1 MCLVCEKYNYRNARR
16 DIVCYKV
23 MDKIVWNCD
32 NVKYRTPYQF
42 MRVEDD
48 IIEGKRL
55 FEAEGKCKI
64 MRNED
69 LPDMLFIENGYIHTF
84 KNLKDAMMYAKFST
98 GRCIFECIIPKG
110 VGYLSGKNGL
120 INSEDSYASKSIR
133 FIREIVQ

>member
-1 MCLVCEKYNYRNARR
+1 MCLVCKKYNYRNARR

-23 MDKIVWNCD
+23 MDKIVGDYD
-32 NVKYRTPYQF
+32 NVHYTTPYQF

-55 FEAEGKCKI
+55 FEVEGKCKI

-69 LPDMLFIENGYIHTF
+69 LPDKLLIGNGYIHTF
-84 KNLKDAMMYAKFST
+84 KNLKDARMYVEFFT

-120 INSEDSYASKSIR
+120 ILSEDSYASKSIR